1 MCLCRGGDKTE
12 IVSKPSQVV
21 GPGRLLC
28 ALRQQWLLCLPL
40 ELSHDVASSEDAE
53 VALLL

>member
-12 IVSKPSQVV
+12 IVSKSSQVV